1 MLVYKYREYSKP
13 IDRINLEN
21 RPLTKDIKIVII
33 YVQQKI
39 IFASVL
45 KNIKKDLDRIKNKCY
60 NISIEKQ
67 KKILQNLEKWID
79 KIKLICYTILKG
91 NDTAHKNKKGY

>member
-45 KNIKKDLDRIKNKCY
+45 KNIKKDLDKDKRICY
-60 NISIEKQ
+60 NKYIGKQ
-67 KKILQNLEKWID
+67 KKYFVPQGIAGLTK
-79 KIKLICYTILKG
+79 
-91 NDTAHKNKKGY
+91 